1 MGAEDL
7 RSECNTRG
15 LRLYFFKIDFIKS
28 TIHSSAVKYCISIY
42 NIQSNAPASF
52 FATSRYVASR
62 LGCQPV
68 LSLARTS
75 APSIL
80 IAFIGLY
87 RKMWEL

>member
-52 FATSRYVASR
+52 FCDIAVCSISLRVSASPQ
-62 LGCQPV
+62 LG
-68 LSLARTS
+68 
-75 APSIL
+75 
-80 IAFIGLY
+80 
-87 RKMWEL
+87 